1 MSEHIDISISN
12 GVQIIR
18 MNRAD
23 KKNALNRPM
32 YLAMADA
39 LRDGDKNDDVRCH
52 LFLGL
57 PGIFTSGNDIM
68 DFMLAVQGREGLG
81 DNVLKFLRAI
91 ITVEKPMLAGVDG
104 MAIGVGST
112 MLLHCDMVLASPNAR
127 FKTPFLDLGLLPE
140 AASTL
145 IAPKV
150 MGYKRAFALLA
161 MGEELNAEQGCEAGL
176 ASTITGA
183 DNLEEEA
190 IAAAERVASRPPGA
204 MALTRRL
211 MRGNRD
217 EIVARME
224 EESSYFAERLM
235 TREAQ
240 DAFLAFMSRRK

>member
-1 MSEHIDISISN
+1 MSEHINISIKD

-18 MNRAD
+18 INRAD

-32 YLAMADA
+32 YQAMADA
-39 LRDGDKNDDVRCH
+39 LRAGDKSEDVRCH

-68 DFMLAVQGREGLG
+68 DFMLAVSGREGLG
-81 DNVLKFLRAI
+81 DNVLKFLRAL

-112 MLLHCDMVLASPNAR
+112 MLLHCDMVYASSNAR

-145 IAPKV
+145 VGPRV

-161 MGEELNAEQGCEAGL
+161 MGEELNAQQGVEAGL
-176 ASTITGA
+176 VSVVTSSE
-183 DNLEEEA
+183 DLEQQA
-190 IAAAERVASRPPGA
+190 IAAAKRVAARPPEA

-211 MRGNRD
+211 MRGDRD

-224 EESSYFAERLM
+224 KESSYFAERLM
-235 TREAQ
+235 TKEAQ
-240 DAFLAFMSRRK
+240 SAFAAFMSRGK